1 MDIPLCVCEARD
13 PEENIDK
20 ENASPD
26 RIIPL
31 LYPRSTAISFGNHDV
46 KSNSSMRA
54 AAAIIEKKDKF
65 TKLEAIYY
73 GKPLDEVAWDM
84 DDVVGCFEI
93 NADLAEALDAKQNES
108 IDLPMDTFKCHNN
121 HHYVSQNLFSS
132 PMIPTKSLREYDQNC
147 KCSATL
153 NN

>member
-1 MDIPLCVCEARD
+1 
-13 PEENIDK
+13 
-20 ENASPD
+20 
-26 RIIPL
+26 
-31 LYPRSTAISFGNHDV
+31 
-46 KSNSSMRA
+46 MRAA

-73 GKPLDEVAWDM
+73 GKPLDEAAWDM
-84 DDVVGCFEI
+84 DDFVGCFEI

-108 IDLPMDTFKCHNN
+108 IDLPMDTFKCQNN
-121 HHYVSQNLFSS
+121 RHYVSQNLFSS